1 MQENTLALKISVA
14 MCTFNGSRF
23 LTPQLESIAAQDRS
37 PDELVVCDDGS
48 SDRCIEIVREF
59 SRRVEFP
66 TRVVVN
72 DRNLGSTK
80 NFEQAISLCRGGI
93 VVLADQ
99 DDVWYRHKLA
109 RIEKAFLRS
118 NAIVAVFSDA
128 DLIDDHSR
136 PLDLRLW
143 NSFSFSPAEQRR
155 FANGHALNVLVKHPV
170 VTGATMAFRKE
181 FFDLL
186 APIPANHVHDRWISF
201 LLAASG
207 QIQPISESLM
217 QYRQYGEQQIGPGT
231 VSFSKRLAQAR
242 GTGPGFYLKE
252 IEGFREIDERLEDR
266 KESFRH
272 AELAQREIKRKIS
285 HRKHRAALPRTNIA
299 RIPKVFREV
308 LNRGYWRYSEGW
320 KSVAKDLFIE
330 R

>member
-23 LTPQLESIAAQDRS
+23 LAPQLESIAAQDRR

-48 SDRCIEIVREF
+48 SDSCIEIVREF

-109 RIEKAFLRS
+109 RIEKAFVRS
-118 NAIVAVFSDA
+118 NAIVAAFSDA
-128 DLIDDHSR
+128 DLIDDRSH
-136 PLDLRLW
+136 PLGLRLW
-143 NSFSFSPAEQRR
+143 DSFSFSLAEQKR

-181 FFDLL
+181 FLDLL
-186 APIPANHVHDRWISF
+186 TPIPKNHVHDRWISF

-207 QIQPISESLM
+207 QIQPIPESLM
-217 QYRQYGEQQIGPGT
+217 QYRRYGEQQIGPGT

-242 GTGPGFYLKE
+242 ETGPSFYLKE
-252 IEGFREIDERLEDR
+252 IEGFREIEERLEER

-272 AELAQREIKRKIS
+272 AELAQREIRRKIS
-285 HRKHRAALPRTNIA
+285 HHKHRAALPRTNIA

-308 LNRGYWRYSEGW
+308 FNRGYWRYSEGW